1 MKKANVEKLEHMAA
15 TYLQHK
21 YTRYMYYRKEQG
33 TDSRAATAT
42 WEQYVAA
49 CEMLTAFGAR
59 WNRYFLGNEDTDDRY
74 DATLYEHQVKF
85 PTDAQCEQLNLDAW
99 VN

>member
-21 YTRYMYYRKEQG
+21 YTRYMHYRKEQG
-33 TDSRAATAT
+33 VDSRAATVT

-49 CEMLTAFGAR
+49 CEMLVAFGAQ
-59 WNRYFLGNEDTDDRY
+59 WNRFFLGNEQTDDVH
-74 DATLYEHQVKF
+74 DATLYTHSVKF
-85 PTDAQCEQLNLDAW
+85 PTDAQCDKLNLNAW
-99 VN
+99 TN